1 MSSNASIRFK
11 NKLTDVQAL
20 LDIHGDISGLGR
32 GRRRSNLRVLHKSA
46 IALLVAAWE
55 TYIEALLEEG
65 VLLISGIVLS
75 GTQANVQYNE
85 LQELIKENVQQ
96 ATKRLHTAKSDNVLI
111 LFRNCFGIED
121 IRESWRRP
129 GMDWKRAYR
138 ALDQLLDERHSV
150 VHGAITD
157 PEYSKRDVI
166 LWQQFLQVTVDRT
179 DLAVS
184 KRIRKLTGKPP
195 W

>member
-1 MSSNASIRFK
+1 MPSNASIRFK

-20 LDIHGDISGLGR
+20 LDIHRDISGLGR
-32 GRRRSNLRVLHKSA
+32 GRRRSSIRVLHKSA

-65 VLLISGIVLS
+65 VLLISAVALS
-75 GTQANVQYNE
+75 GTQVNVQYSE
-85 LQELIKENVQQ
+85 LQELIKGNVQQ

-121 IRESWRRP
+121 IRQSWGRP
-129 GMDWKRAYR
+129 GMDWKKAYR
-138 ALDQLLDERHSV
+138 ALDQLLDERHSE
-150 VHGAITD
+150 VHGATTD

-179 DLAVS
+179 ELAAM
-184 KRIRKLTGKPP
+184 KRIRELTGKLP
-195 W
+195 